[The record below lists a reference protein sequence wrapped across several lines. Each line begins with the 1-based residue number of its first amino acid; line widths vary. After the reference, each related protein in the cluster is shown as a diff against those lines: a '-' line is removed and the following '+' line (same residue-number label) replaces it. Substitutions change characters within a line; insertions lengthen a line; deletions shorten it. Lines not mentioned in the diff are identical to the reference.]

1 MYSYKYNFSKIS
13 VKWMNEW
20 TNERTWQITHIQ
32 TIYICILAIY
42 SKTICLSYSMKSNL
56 YSINYLLLK
65 CHLENWSSWNS
76 QILRVSVG
84 PREHKE
90 PPIRAHSNPPHTGTA
105 HFSKQ
110 RPKRS
115 CSSYTEPTLFPM
127 SDLPFH
133 REGRSLSNRG
143 STHKQGF
150 LVTEVMK
157 CLQSHT

>member
-1 MYSYKYNFSKIS
+1 
-13 VKWMNEW
+13 MNEW
-20 TNERTWQITHIQ
+20 MNKRTNMANYPHPDNLHLQFSNIFQ
-32 TIYICILAIY
+32 NN
-42 SKTICLSYSMKSNL
+42 LSYSMKSNL

-84 PREHKE
+84 PRGHKE

-127 SDLPFH
+127 SDLSFH